1 MPDID
6 APINAVTIYNDRAQI
21 TRIGSLTLEA
31 GEHVLRI
38 NGLPQFQRDSL
49 RASGRGPQG
58 ARILNIDVSDEYH
71 ARPPEA
77 ESQRLQA
84 ELAELTRQWR
94 LLEAQQEA
102 LEDRRKWLRALG
114 EQSKDFARGIAQG
127 QMKAQECADFFQFMT
142 AQASQ
147 DAEAALNLKASIQQ
161 AHAAVKAKEREYNQR
176 TGNVNSD
183 RLTITVTIDL
193 TSAGEFTLEVTYII
207 LGAAWHPTYDVRV
220 QQSASE
226 QHNGAHINLTY
237 YGIVEQYTGEDW
249 HDVALSLS
257 TARPSKATIAPEI
270 IPWYLRAYTPL
281 PTPAPRARS
290 LMSFSSVTSAGAAQ
304 DTNNGVDEEGIGMVA
319 ALAPQAV
326 RAPLATMETT
336 TIEQSGTALVFRVG
350 RNIDIPSDNSP
361 HKTTIAYDEFPCA
374 FDYVCAP
381 GMEELVHVRG
391 IITNTSE
398 RVLLPGE
405 AQIFMESEYV
415 GSTRIKQTANNE
427 QFKIFLGIDDSI
439 KVTRKLI
446 EHTVDKGGILLQND
460 IRRTTY
466 AYRITVHNYAQVTKQ
481 IVVRDRLPIPQNE
494 RIKVRT
500 QSITP
505 QPTERTK
512 LEQLTWEFALPTNGE
527 RSIEYHFTVEY
538 PGTLNVM
545 GLPSE

>member
-21 TRIGSLTLEA
+21 TRAGSLTLEA

-38 NGLPQFQRDSL
+38 NGLTQFQRDSL

-84 ELAELTRQWR
+84 ELTELTRQWR

-161 AHAAVKAKEREYNQR
+161 AYAAVSAKEREYNQR

-193 TSAGEFTLEVTYII
+193 TTAGEFTLEVTYII

-220 QQSASE
+220 QQNASE

-237 YGIVEQYTGEDW
+237 YGIVEQHTGEDW

-257 TARPSKATIAPEI
+257 TARPSKATIVPEV

-281 PTPAPRARS
+281 PTPAPRARA
-290 LMSFSSVTSAGAAQ
+290 LMSFSSAASTGAAQ
-304 DTNNGVDEEGIGMVA
+304 ATNNGVDEE
-319 ALAPQAV
+319 L
-326 RAPLATMETT
+326 
-336 TIEQSGTALVFRVG
+336 S
-350 RNIDIPSDNSP
+350 
-361 HKTTIAYDEFPCA
+361 
-374 FDYVCAP
+374 
-381 GMEELVHVRG
+381 
-391 IITNTSE
+391 
-398 RVLLPGE
+398 
-405 AQIFMESEYV
+405 
-415 GSTRIKQTANNE
+415 
-427 QFKIFLGIDDSI
+427 
-439 KVTRKLI
+439 LI
-446 EHTVDKGGILLQND
+446 HI
-460 IRRTTY
+460 
-466 AYRITVHNYAQVTKQ
+466 
-481 IVVRDRLPIPQNE
+481 
-494 RIKVRT
+494 
-500 QSITP
+500 
-505 QPTERTK
+505 
-512 LEQLTWEFALPTNGE
+512 
-527 RSIEYHFTVEY
+527 
-538 PGTLNVM
+538 
-545 GLPSE
+545 